1 MDYKKIIEENKKY
14 HYFIIST
21 NKIIFLSS
29 SNDKSEAKQLALKKL
44 NPNIDKLIGKKIF
57 LLKLKIVYNAFIK
70 QSQKKNSLN
79 LIGGPINISIE
90 RGLIVNENK
99 IKNEKEGGN
108 SNIYL
113 SDKYLKNNNDITKEF
128 KKILKEYIDTKTSK
142 SIVDVTIL

>member
-113 SDKYLKNNNDITKEF
+113 SDKYFMEAQ
-128 KKILKEYIDTKTSK
+128 
-142 SIVDVTIL
+142 

>member
-1 MDYKKIIEENKKY
+1 M
-14 HYFIIST
+14 
-21 NKIIFLSS
+21 
-29 SNDKSEAKQLALKKL
+29 
-44 NPNIDKLIGKKIF
+44 
-57 LLKLKIVYNAFIK
+57 LKLKIVYNAFIK